1 MRGEREGPRD
11 ERLPFWLDLQKAANR
26 RARMPAG
33 NLMKSKKIRKKSKK
47 IKKKS
52 KKIKKKSKAI
62 RKKSK
67 PNGWSCK
74 KPQTGN
80 SGMPAGNL
88 MMERSLIFLIGASS
102 N

>member
-33 NLMKSKKIRKKSKK
+33 NLMKSKKM
-47 IKKKS
+47 KKKS

>member
-33 NLMKSKKIRKKSKK
+33 NLMKSKKIR
-47 IKKKS
+47 KKS